1 MKHVYCPTNPHEKAM
16 QRALIQ
22 YRDPKNRKLVVEA
35 LHKAGREDLIGYGPK
50 CLVRPEREGQQ
61 TRKPGKGGGGS
72 KPRSTGRPRGTGRS
86 GGTGKT
92 GGRKQGRNQSRP

>member
-22 YRDPKNRKLVVEA
+22 YRDPKNRALVVEA

-50 CLVRPEREGQQ
+50 CLVRPE
-61 TRKPGKGGGGS
+61 K
-72 KPRSTGRPRGTGRS
+72 S
-86 GGTGKT
+86 GGRGKS
-92 GGRKQGRNQSRP
+92 RNAKRPHRHSTR